1 MSLHETKPKAAPAG
15 ARVAASPAVAGHR
28 PLALALALA
37 ACFAAAPL
45 RAQPVG
51 AQAIH
56 GAATLSRSGANLT
69 VTTQNGAGTNH
80 SAINWQSF
88 NVPGGSTTH
97 FAQPTAASTSI
108 NRVMGNNPSAIFG
121 TLSSNGRL
129 VLVNPSGIAVG
140 AGAVVDT
147 AGFTASTLRMSDADA
162 LAGRMRFG
170 QDGLGGAGLSVQ
182 GRVVARGGDV
192 VLIAPQVDTGAQ
204 AVVQASGGDT
214 LVVAG
219 QKVELTGRGLEGI
232 HLQLQAPADR
242 ALNLG
247 VLKGDSVAVFASQ
260 LRHSGL
266 VQAHTATVQG
276 GKVLL
281 RGQVSADVSG
291 SVTAQREGGARG
303 GAIHV
308 TAAQTNL
315 HPTAVLDASGAAGGG
330 EVLVGGGWQGKGP
343 LANAQ
348 NTTAHSGSVIRA
360 DATDR
365 GDGGTVVLWSDGTTR
380 TAARI
385 SARGGAQGGNGGRV
399 ETSGKT
405 LVRRGMPDVSAP
417 NGKAGTW
424 LLDPDYILISDGS
437 GDPGLGD
444 GSISAAES
452 SGVTEVFKSEIEGFE
467 GDILLEANHAIK
479 AVSESEYFGFDLT
492 VNGNL
497 TLRTLNTSEPPAT
510 PPAPFADTPKGID
523 LSRIGVLTI
532 NDVHGGQRQL
542 TIDAG
547 TPGNAT
553 TGVSLK
559 LNDIYTATNSYSG
572 GMGGGA
578 VTLRSAGDL
587 WAGGI
592 YTNYYGTVAGSSG
605 NVTIEARYGHVRVG
619 AINTTA
625 RQSYVNHEVGPN
637 GRAGNITIEGKT
649 VNLTGDI
656 VADGRAHASLGSAP
670 GNITIRSG
678 LNCAVGCDGTTT
690 LLIGEEPMAPDS
702 AMLPMN
708 YDGPSPIFIS
718 ARSGHA
724 SDTGTPVAGGTIVL
738 EAQTGNIRMDSQPV
752 EILAEGLLNDVSSNI
767 LTSSNGGT
775 VRVKALAGS
784 IVGGALKID
793 VSGGHGASENGD
805 GIPAGRNGGNG
816 GTAEVSAATGIALA
830 DSLVIWANGGDG
842 GWITTQPLGP
852 LTEPPAPPSVSA
864 GSGGSG
870 GSISV
875 STTSGS
881 LLPST
886 LTTELKANGGQGG
899 SFDEYLEL
907 TEAEATLGAG
917 GQGGSITLKAPTLA
931 FYGGGTRSIE
941 AVGQYGGSYYSGD
954 FWFEQT
960 GGAGGTIA
968 LEATSASGKIY
979 FGTAGHSVSAAG
991 GDPDQPYSGTV
1002 HLRAGSGGVS
1012 INGSSTLVA
1021 GSLHLDSPT
1030 GQPNLLGNVQI
1041 IGNHEVYQVYGP
1053 VTNPSVDQ
1061 GESFGAGPASL
1072 TLETTAHTLRL
1083 GGGNSQALT
1092 VAGDISITMLS
1103 GGRSESG
1110 TLVIADTVQS
1120 QNGTISLYTNK
1131 LQMAT
1136 GASHEKLVAT
1146 NPDRG
1151 AVQIFSDRVIRFS
1164 PQAHA
1169 SDPDSEDETI
1179 LNSDEIA
1186 RMDTPVLRVHNY
1198 LYEAA
1203 YNESVVFGASAAAP
1217 APTTDAPPAP
1227 APVDRVMFNGPGVLS
1242 PGKTVSIETNMK
1254 VAQSEPFSVDRMHIT
1269 AGAVD
1274 LRLANLFGPNT
1285 EGGRGWFSADV
1296 SGFGAD
1302 LYSGEQASVQ
1312 LRNAA
1317 AGTLELSPQ
1326 DAGIGGFNS
1335 YGSGVYAVSSLS
1347 GGESG
1352 VVPFVQIAATD
1363 DAENGHG
1370 TIEIG
1375 QPGIESGHI
1384 TLKAKHIY
1392 NKGISGDTAQGGLLR
1407 TVTLDSNNT
1416 VSSGEVSISLLASG
1430 DIGRAGP
1437 NGYISVHP
1445 SHEEGDTHV
1454 QAHGGSEAAFNNAQ
1468 VALYYPLSTLPLQ
1481 TGNLDVNVGGSEGE
1495 AHIASAHAI
1504 TVNSDFAPAAGVVAL
1519 YAGRRST
1526 PEPHDAG
1533 VLTVSDGYLVG
1544 GLEATGKVKLEGAS
1558 VSIGAN
1564 ALVHAY
1570 STVQIEALGAG
1581 ESSGNITLAPTAQ
1594 ISSNDEVTLHAQ
1606 GSILGNAHTDSLST
1620 QISAPKVFLGAR
1632 RSVYAH
1638 VDAAELVAGDAPA
1651 NLTGDGDVVDLVL
1664 TGTQTTTLRGVGNGD
1679 GAVRVWAPF
1688 ASLLRVS
1695 GNIPADMEGGG
1706 SGTGGVVGKSVYLNS
1721 GGDVHIG
1728 NRVKATDAGG
1738 TGVEI
1743 SAADVI
1749 KIGHLDDYL
1758 DDVHVMSQGDIH
1770 LMAQSIYV
1778 RHTAGNPTGTPRAT
1792 PPAPG
1797 LPTVLVRAEGTL
1809 HADASSD
1816 ETFEVNATNTG
1827 GVGTGAGV
1835 GMAINSPTIL
1845 FVGGNGPNQ
1854 FALATSPSTSFSH
1867 VPVFTP
1873 GTGLNSFA
1881 QSGAVLPV
1889 FAPLPS
1895 SGGGG
1900 AGGGAVIPPAPP
1912 APAPA
1917 PPPPA
1922 PAPTPAPPPPPAP
1935 APVPAPPPP
1944 ASPPPPAPAPAA
1956 APAVERILEVL
1967 RNDTTVSRAEVQAIV
1982 TEIDNNVTRF
1992 VALLIKEEAKQAE
2005 DKRKKEDKEET
2016 IAVISSE
2023 QCK

>member
-1 MSLHETKPKAAPAG
+1 MFLHDIKPKPTLAG
-15 ARVAASPAVAGHR
+15 SRVAASPAVAGHR

-45 RAQPVG
+45 LAQPVA

-108 NRVMGNNPSAIFG
+108 NRVLGNNPSAILG

-192 VLIAPQVDTGAQ
+192 VLIAPQLDTGAQ
-204 AVVQASGGDT
+204 AVVQSSGGDT
-214 LVVAG
+214 LLVAG

-247 VLKGDSVAVFASQ
+247 QLKGDSVGMFASQ

-291 SVTAQREGGARG
+291 SVTAQREGGTRG

-308 TAAQTNL
+308 TAAQTHL
-315 HPTAVLDASGAAGGG
+315 HPTAVLDASGTAGGG

-348 NTTAHSGSVIRA
+348 NTTAHAGSVIRA
-360 DATDR
+360 DATAL

-380 TAARI
+380 TAARV
-385 SARGGAQGGNGGRV
+385 SARGGPQGGNGGRV

-424 LLDPDYILISDGS
+424 LLDPDYIVISDGS
-437 GDPGLGD
+437 GEPGLGD

-479 AVSESEYFGFDLT
+479 AVSEYVDFDLT
-492 VNGNL
+492 VKGNL

-523 LSRIGVLTI
+523 LSRIGVLTVR
-532 NDVHGGQRQL
+532 DVHGGQRQL

-553 TGVSLK
+553 SGVSLK

-587 WAGGI
+587 WVGGI

-625 RQSYVNHEVGPN
+625 RQSYDNHVVGPN
-637 GRAGNITIEGKT
+637 ARAGNITIEGKT
-649 VNLTGDI
+649 VNLTGNI
-656 VADGRAHASLGSAP
+656 VADGYAHASLGSAP

-678 LNCAVGCDGTTT
+678 LNCDAGCVGTNT
-690 LLIGEEPMAPDS
+690 LLIGEEPMTPDS

-708 YDGPSPIFIS
+708 YDGPSPIIIS

-724 SDTGTPVAGGTIVL
+724 SQTGVPVAGGTIML
-738 EAQTGNIRMDSQPV
+738 EAQAGDIRMDNQPV
-752 EILAEGLLNDVSSNI
+752 QILAEGLLNDVSSNV

-784 IVGGALKID
+784 ILGGALKID
-793 VSGGHGASENGD
+793 VSGGQGANENGD
-805 GIPAGRNGGNG
+805 GIPAGRAGGNG

-830 DSLVIWANGGDG
+830 DSLIIWANGGDG
-842 GWITTQPLGP
+842 GWITTQPMGP
-852 LTEPPAPPSVSA
+852 LTEPPAPSSVSA
-864 GSGGSG
+864 GSGGGG

-881 LLPST
+881 LLSST
-886 LTTELKANGGQGG
+886 MTTELKVNGGQGG
-899 SFDEYLEL
+899 SFEAYLEL

-941 AVGQYGGSYYSGD
+941 ALGRSGGTYYSGD
-954 FWFEQT
+954 YYFEQT
-960 GGAGGTIA
+960 GGAGGTID

-979 FGTAGHSVSAAG
+979 FGSAGHSVSAAG

-1041 IGNHEVYQVYGP
+1041 IGNHEVHQVYGP

-1072 TLETTAHTLRL
+1072 TLETTAPTLRL

-1092 VAGDISITMLS
+1092 VAGDISITMLG

-1110 TLVIADTVQS
+1110 TLVVADTVQS

-1131 LQMAT
+1131 LQLAT

-1151 AVQIFSDRVIRFS
+1151 AVQVFSDRVIRFS

-1169 SDPDSEDETI
+1169 SDPDSEYETI

-1186 RMDTPVLRVHNY
+1186 RMDTPVLRVRNSP
-1198 LYEAA
+1198 ESAD

-1227 APVDRVMFNGPGVLS
+1227 APVDRVMFNGPGALS
-1242 PGKTVSIETNMK
+1242 PGKTVSIDTNMK
-1254 VAQSEPFSVDRMHIT
+1254 VAQTEPFSVDRMHIK
-1269 AGAVD
+1269 AGVVD
-1274 LRLANLFGPNT
+1274 LPLANLFGPNT
-1285 EGGRGWFSADV
+1285 EAGRGWFSADV

-1302 LYSGEQASVQ
+1302 LYTGEQASVR

-1352 VVPFVQIAATD
+1352 VVPFVRIAATD

-1407 TVTLDSNNT
+1407 TVTQDSSST
-1416 VSSGEVSISLLASG
+1416 VETGEVSISLQASG
-1430 DIGRAGP
+1430 NIGKAAP
-1437 NGYISVHP
+1437 NGYINVHAA
-1445 SHEEGDTHV
+1445 SEEGQTRI
-1454 QAHGGSEAAFNNAQ
+1454 QAHGGAGVADEVSE
-1468 VALYYPLSTLPLQ
+1468 VALYFPVGVPYVSTSM
-1481 TGNLDVNVGGSEGE
+1481 LDINVGGSSGE
-1495 AHIASAHAI
+1495 AHIQSASGI
-1504 TVNSDFAPAAGVVAL
+1504 TVNSDFAPAFGKVVL
-1519 YAGRRST
+1519 QAGRRAGDV
-1526 PEPHDAG
+1526 PHESG
-1533 VLTVSDGYLVG
+1533 VLTIADGFVLG
-1544 GLEATGKVKLEGAS
+1544 GSEATTTVKLEGAS
-1558 VSIGAN
+1558 VNIGNN
-1564 ALVHAY
+1564 AKVQAY
-1570 STVQIEALGAG
+1570 STVQIDALGTG
-1581 ESSGNITLAPTAQ
+1581 ESSGNITLAATALV
-1594 ISSNDEVTLHAQ
+1594 SSGNEVRLHAQ
-1606 GSILGNAHTDSLST
+1606 GSILGNGYADGLFT
-1620 QISAPKVFLGAR
+1620 QVSAPKVFLDAR
-1632 RSVYAH
+1632 KSIYAH
-1638 VDAAELVAGDAPA
+1638 VDTAELVAGDAPE
-1651 NLTGDGDVVDLVL
+1651 NSTGPTDTVDLVL
-1664 TGTQTTTLRGVGNGD
+1664 TGSQATMIRGVANADGD
-1679 GAVRVWAPF
+1679 IRIRAPF
-1688 ASLLRVS
+1688 ATLVSVS
-1695 GNIPADMEGGG
+1695 GNVLADGGDAESEGGI
-1706 SGTGGVVGKSVYLNS
+1706 VGKNVTMDVA
-1721 GGDVHIG
+1721 GDLHVGRRI
-1728 NRVKATDAGG
+1728 KATDDAGS
-1738 TGVEI
+1738 GV
-1743 SAADVI
+1743 SLTAGNVI
-1749 KIGHLDDYL
+1749 LIGHLDNYSDK
-1758 DDVHVMSQGDIH
+1758 VHVTSETDIN
-1770 LMAQSIYV
+1770 LTAQSIYI
-1778 RHTAGNPTGTPRAT
+1778 RHTAGNPTGPLNVTD
-1792 PPAPG
+1792 PAA
-1797 LPTVLVRAEGTL
+1797 PTVMVKAGPTGMLNATAL
-1809 HADASSD
+1809 SD

-1827 GVGTGAGV
+1827 GVTTQAGG
-1835 GMAINSPTIL
+1835 GMSITSPTIL
-1845 FVGGNGPNQ
+1845 YVGGSGPNQ
-1854 FALATSPSTSFSH
+1854 FALATSPSRSFST

-1881 QSGAVLPV
+1881 QAGVVPPV
-1889 FAPLPS
+1889 FVPLP
-1895 SGGGG
+1895 
-1900 AGGGAVIPPAPP
+1900 PPAPGPGPSPTP
-1912 APAPA
+1912 APT
-1917 PPPPA
+1917 PPA
-1922 PAPTPAPPPPPAP
+1922 PAPTPPAPPAPPAPVPPAPVPPAPVPPPPAP
-1935 APVPAPPPP
+1935 TAPA
-1944 ASPPPPAPAPAA
+1944 PAPAPAA
-1956 APAVERILEVL
+1956 APVVERIVEVL
-1967 RNDTTVSRAEVQAIV
+1967 RNDVSRAEVQAIV
-1982 TEIDNNVTRF
+1982 NEIDNNVTRF

-2005 DKRKKEDKEET
+2005 DKRKEDDKKES